1 MILVHYSEKMLDK
14 IIENSINDPETNS
27 LNTSG
32 PRCVFSRMQENLQ
45 CVNNYSNKENND
57 VLWVNMSIFW
67 DLISRQV
74 LLANTV
80 IEQALVYFDRAQ
92 KFDLEAR
99 EYHLSGLL
107 INDMEITV
115 NLF

>member
-1 MILVHYSEKMLDK
+1 
-14 IIENSINDPETNS
+14 
-27 LNTSG
+27 
-32 PRCVFSRMQENLQ
+32 MQENLQ